1 MAKQLIRLYPI
12 DIDRM
17 AWSPVDGL
25 NGVSEK
31 ILAADANSGSITRYL
46 RVEPNS
52 SLPAGIDARWDESY
66 VAEGSY
72 ECEGIVFPEGS
83 YACRRPQHNRTQ
95 LTTTDGFV
103 LFQVLDLDE
112 GLAKPEVAL
121 TRTQIEDMPWA
132 TASRGD
138 PKHRE
143 KILASDSAGSLTR
156 LLEIDPG
163 GDTTDLDDH
172 DHNEEVLILEGSC
185 KNGEEFH
192 PAGTYTFNPP
202 HAKHGPFLVDE
213 LLVCFEVK
221 NQP

>member
-1 MAKQLIRLYPI
+1 MAKHLVRLYQI

-17 AWSPVDGL
+17 NWSPIDGL
-25 NGVSEK
+25 PGVYEK
-31 ILAADANSGSITRYL
+31 LLAADPTTGSITRYL
-46 RVEPNS
+46 RVDAGSEI
-52 SLPAGIDARWDESY
+52 PAGREERWDESY
-66 VAEGSY
+66 VVEGSY
-72 ECEGIVFPEGS
+72 RCDDDLFTKGS
-83 YACRRPQHNRTQ
+83 YVCRRPGATRPP
-95 LTTTDGFV
+95 LSTTDGFT
-103 LFQVLDLDE
+103 LFQVLDLDAE
-112 GLAKPEVAL
+112 LDKPEVKL
-121 TRTQIEDMPWA
+121 TGSQIETMPWA

-143 KILASDSAGSLTR
+143 KILASDASGSLTR

-163 GDTTDLDDH
+163 GDTTELDDH
-172 DHNEEVLILEGSC
+172 DHNEEVLILQGGC

-221 NQP
+221 NRP